1 MMPGGADEIPE
12 RYASI
17 LEDAGLDPSTPFP
30 GATDGEDWY
39 ATGDEIEVT
48 TPIDGTRIATV
59 QQASAEDYERTV
71 RRAQEAFETWAN
83 TPAPERGEV
92 VRDFGDALRENKEA
106 LGRLITLEMGKI
118 VEEGKGEVQE
128 AIDIADF
135 SVGLSRQL
143 YGKTMATERPDH
155 RMYEQWKPLGPIGII
170 TAFNF
175 PCAVWSWNSCIAA
188 VCGDTMIWKPSSL
201 TPLTAIAVSKLA
213 NEVFTDHGYPGVMN
227 LTVGSG
233 SEIGDRIA
241 NDRRLPLVSATGS
254 TRMGYKVG
262 ENVASRMGRSIL
274 ELGGNNGVIVTP
286 SADLDLAERAITF
299 GAVGTAGQRCTTIR
313 RIIAHEDVAD
323 DLLDRLVSTYE
334 QVTIGDPLDEDTLM
348 GPLITSDAVD
358 EMMEALTHVTKQGG
372 EIVTGGERLPQLG
385 ERYCQPTIAEVTHD
399 LPIVQEETFA
409 PLLYVMR
416 YEDLDEAI
424 AWHNEVPQGLS
435 SAIFTENI
443 KEAERFLGPHGSD
456 CGIANVNIGTSGAEI
471 GGAFGGEKD
480 TGGGREA
487 GSDSWKQY
495 MRRQTVTINYS
506 DEMPLSQGIDFS
518 VDE

>member
-1 MMPGGADEIPE
+1 MQE

-17 LEDAGLDPSTPFP
+17 LEDAGLDPSTPYD
-30 GATDGEDWY
+30 GATDGERWY
-39 ATGDEIEVT
+39 ASGEELEVK
-48 TPIDGTRIATV
+48 TPIDGETIGTVRQAT
-59 QQASAEDYERTV
+59 AEDYERTV
-71 RRAQEAFETWAN
+71 TRAEQAFEEWASV
-83 TPAPERGEV
+83 PAPERGEV
-92 VRDFGDALRENKEA
+92 VRDFGEALRENKEE
-106 LGRLITLEMGKI
+106 LGRLVTLEMGKI
-118 VEEGKGEVQE
+118 VEEGEGEVQE

-135 SVGLSRQL
+135 AVGLSRQL

-188 VCGDTMIWKPSSL
+188 VCGDTMIWKPSSK
-201 TPLTAIAVSKLA
+201 TPLTAIAVSKIA
-213 NEVFTDHGYPGVMN
+213 NRVFEDHGYPGVMN
-227 LTVGSG
+227 LTIGPGST
-233 SEIGDRIA
+233 IGEKIA

-254 TRMGYKVG
+254 TEMGYHVG
-262 ENVASRMGRSIL
+262 ETVASRMGSSIL

-286 SADLDLAERAITF
+286 SADLDLAERAILF
-299 GAVGTAGQRCTTIR
+299 GAVGTSGQRCTTIR
-313 RIIAHEDVAD
+313 RVFAHEEIAE
-323 DLLDRLVSTYE
+323 DLIERLVSTYE
-334 QVTIGDPLDEDTLM
+334 QVSIGDPLAGDTLM
-348 GPLITSDAVD
+348 GPLIDEVPVD
-358 EMMEALTHVTKQGG
+358 SMMEAINHVQKQGG
-372 EIVTGGERLPQLG
+372 EILYGGERLPELG
-385 ERYCQPTIAEVTHD
+385 PNYCQPTIAEVEPD
-399 LPIVQEETFA
+399 VPIVQEETFA

-424 AWHNEVPQGLS
+424 EWHNDVPQGLS
-435 SAIFTENI
+435 SAIFTENV
-443 KEAERFLGPHGSD
+443 KEAEQFLGPHGSD

-506 DEMPLSQGIDFS
+506 DDMPLSQGIEFD
-518 VDE
+518 V

>member
-1 MMPGGADEIPE
+1 MKE
-12 RYASI
+12 RYATI
-17 LEDAGLDPSTPFP
+17 LEDAGLDPSSEFQ

-39 ATGDEIEVT
+39 ASGDTLEVT
-48 TPIDGTRIATV
+48 TPIDGTTIGTVRKATE
-59 QQASAEDYERTV
+59 EDYERTV
-71 RRAQEAFETWAN
+71 RRAQDAFEAWRDV
-83 TPAPERGEV
+83 PAPERGEI
-92 VRDFGDALRENKEA
+92 VRDFGKKLRENKAE

-118 VEEGKGEVQE
+118 VEEGEGEVQE

-135 SVGLSRQL
+135 AVGLSRQL

-155 RMYEQWKPLGPIGII
+155 RMYEQWKPLGPVGII

-175 PCAVWSWNSCIAA
+175 PCAVWSWNSLIAA
-188 VCGDTMIWKPSSL
+188 VCGDTMIWKPSSI

-213 NEVFTDHGYPGVMN
+213 NDVFTDHGHPGVMN

-233 SEIGDRIA
+233 SVIGDKIA

-254 TRMGYKVG
+254 TEMGYKVG
-262 ENVASRMGRSIL
+262 ENVASRMGSSIL

-286 SADLDLAERAITF
+286 SADLDLAERAIMF

-313 RIIAHEDVAD
+313 RVIAHEDVAD
-323 DLLDRLVSTYE
+323 ELIDRLVSTYE
-334 QVTIGDPLDEDTLM
+334 QVQIGDPLDEGTLM
-348 GPLITSDAVD
+348 GPLIDADAVD
-358 EMMEALTHVTKQGG
+358 EMMTALDHVRKQGG
-372 EIVTGGERLPQLG
+372 EVVTGGNRRADLG
-385 ERYCQPTIAEVTHD
+385 DNYCEPTIAEVEHD
-399 LPIVQEETFA
+399 FPIVQEETFA

-416 YEDLDEAI
+416 CETLDEAI
-424 AWHNEVPQGLS
+424 EWHNDVPHGLS
-435 SAIFTENI
+435 SAIFTENV
-443 KEAERFLGPHGSD
+443 KEAEQFLGPNGSD

-506 DEMPLSQGIDFS
+506 DDMPLSQGIDFS

>member
-1 MMPGGADEIPE
+1 MQE
-12 RYASI
+12 RYATI
-17 LEDAGLDPSTPFP
+17 LEDAGLDPSTPFD
-30 GATDGEDWY
+30 GATDGEQWY
-39 ATGDEIEVT
+39 ASGDELEVT
-48 TPIDGTRIATV
+48 TPIDGDTIGTVRQAT
-59 QQASAEDYERTV
+59 AEDYERTV
-71 RRAQEAFETWAN
+71 QRAQDVFEEWASA
-83 TPAPERGEV
+83 PAPERGEV
-92 VRDFGDALRENKEA
+92 VRDLGEALRDNKAE

-118 VEEGKGEVQE
+118 VEEGEGEVQE

-135 SVGLSRQL
+135 AVGLSRQL

-188 VCGDTMIWKPSSL
+188 VCGDTMIWKPSSA

-227 LTVGSG
+227 LTIGPGSTVG
-233 SEIGDRIA
+233 EKIA

-254 TRMGYKVG
+254 TEMGYHVG
-262 ENVASRMGRSIL
+262 ETVASRMGSSIL
-274 ELGGNNGVIVTP
+274 ELGGNNGVIVTD

-299 GAVGTAGQRCTTIR
+299 GAVGTAGQRCTSIR
-313 RIIAHEDVAD
+313 RVFAHEDVAD
-323 DLLDRLVSTYE
+323 DLVERLVSTYE
-334 QVTIGDPLDEDTLM
+334 QVDIGDPLDEDTLM
-348 GPLITSDAVD
+348 GPLIDEDPVD
-358 EMMEALTHVTKQGG
+358 SMMEAITHLEKQGG
-372 EIVTGGERLPQLG
+372 EVLTGGERLPELG
-385 ERYCQPTIAEVTHD
+385 PNYCQPTIAEVEHD
-399 LPIVQEETFA
+399 VPIVKEETFA
-409 PLLYVMR
+409 PLLYVIR
-416 YEDLDEAI
+416 YEDLEEAI
-424 AWHNEVPQGLS
+424 EWHNDVPQGLS
-435 SAIFTENI
+435 SAIFTENV

-495 MRRQTVTINYS
+495 MCRQTVTINYS

-518 VDE
+518 VE